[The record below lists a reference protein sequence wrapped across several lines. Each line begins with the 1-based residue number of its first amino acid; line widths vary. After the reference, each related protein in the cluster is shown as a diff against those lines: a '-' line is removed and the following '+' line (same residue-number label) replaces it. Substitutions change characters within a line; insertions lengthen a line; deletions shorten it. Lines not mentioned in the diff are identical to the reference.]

1 MERDPQRWTAEGIV
15 QRDISS
21 ILSFLVDLSHFTPC
35 PLAIPSNVTIAITH
49 QDIIE
54 SGIKNK
60 TTLHHISGDESQYND
75 KAGAVDINY
84 YENGKETS
92 NSNADEDVFDNMEEN
107 QDKIAEIKELL
118 IDFCNKHL
126 QQNVQ
131 VNDITDFS
139 DGVYI
144 IWLIGLIKNIFIP
157 SYQYKE
163 DPKSYTEKMD
173 NINFGIFLL
182 NNLGINCSKIKSSD
196 VAKGDIKSILRCLYV
211 LFSLVEL
218 DENPAS

>member
-107 QDKIAEIKELL
+107 QDKIEERELTPFL
-118 IDFCNKHL
+118 NK
-126 QQNVQ
+126 QKV
-131 VNDITDFS
+131 V
-139 DGVYI
+139 
-144 IWLIGLIKNIFIP
+144 
-157 SYQYKE
+157 
-163 DPKSYTEKMD
+163 
-173 NINFGIFLL
+173 
-182 NNLGINCSKIKSSD
+182 
-196 VAKGDIKSILRCLYV
+196 
-211 LFSLVEL
+211 FSLYFFCE
-218 DENPAS
+218 ASSSSAFAFHMYYLA